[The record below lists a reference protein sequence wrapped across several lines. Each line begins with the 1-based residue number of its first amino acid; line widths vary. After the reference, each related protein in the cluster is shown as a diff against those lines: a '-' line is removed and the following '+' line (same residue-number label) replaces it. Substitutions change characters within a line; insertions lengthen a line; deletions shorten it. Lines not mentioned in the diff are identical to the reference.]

1 MSDGYAKYCEEV
13 ERADGIL
20 EYRRKEREREE
31 RESRARKS
39 DAIAALTRLIRER
52 VCAPCGRYAA
62 GECDPYCPVAMALEK
77 ASEA

>member
-13 ERADGIL
+13 ERAGGL
-20 EYRRKEREREE
+20 FEYRRKERERKE

-39 DAIAALTRLIRER
+39 DAISALTRLVRER
-52 VCAPCGRYAA
+52 VCEPCGRHVA